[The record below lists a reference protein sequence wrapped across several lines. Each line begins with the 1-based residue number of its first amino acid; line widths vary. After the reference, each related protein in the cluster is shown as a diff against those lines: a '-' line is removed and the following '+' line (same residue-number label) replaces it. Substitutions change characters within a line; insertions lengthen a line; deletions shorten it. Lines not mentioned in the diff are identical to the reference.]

1 MLTACELC
9 VCATYSAEIG
19 TSLAATVNEV
29 TAIGA
34 AGAVIFS
41 SLPHADTASA
51 QVNAAM
57 QDQVEGM
64 RDGTRSG
71 TLTMLESQMDA
82 EGDAGR

>member
-34 AGAVIFS
+34 AGATTFS

-57 QDQVEGM
+57 QGQMDGM
-64 RDGTRSG
+64 RDGMRSEG
-71 TLTMLESQMDA
+71 LTMLEFQMGA